1 MSADVTGGEV
11 ATAAAPAAADT
22 VSILAAFPVAQPSPA
37 VPGSASAPAPVATGL
52 AMLGDAGAACVDGV
66 CELPGAST

>member
-22 VSILAAFPVAQPSPA
+22 VSILAAFPVA
-37 VPGSASAPAPVATGL
+37 GTAPAAPDGAPASTPGTPGL